1 MSNLPIFDI
10 AGSALQAQSVR
21 MSTIASNLSNADTVA
36 GSADAVY
43 KPLEPIFQAVTSKDD
58 PNITSVKVKEITQS
72 EAAPIKRY
80 EPGHPLAD
88 ADGYIYQPD
97 VDPVA
102 QMVNLISTS
111 RNYQAGVE
119 MLTTAKNWPWPP
131 DHGPLRPAA
140 PDTAM
145 TTAVN
150 NQTSQ
155 DVYSALGLNAPQQQ
169 RHEKKNTLDQADFL
183 RLMTEQLQ
191 HQDPLK
197 PMDNT
202 QMVAQMAQMS
212 TVQGITDL
220 NKTVKGFQESMA
232 SDQVLRG
239 AALVGHQV
247 LVPSEKLVLEKEG
260 SVEGT
265 VAAPSAGIIT
275 VDITDAN
282 GAKVTS
288 LSVEATAAG
297 ETAFQWDGK
306 DANGKRMEP
315 GKYSIVANHVDTAG
329 KSTKLSTYVQ
339 APVESVTVGS
349 DGLYL
354 NLKGLG
360 TAPID
365 YVLRVS

>member
-1 MSNLPIFDI
+1 
-10 AGSALQAQSVR
+10 
-21 MSTIASNLSNADTVA
+21 
-36 GSADAVY
+36 
-43 KPLEPIFQAVTSKDD
+43 
-58 PNITSVKVKEITQS
+58 
-72 EAAPIKRY
+72 
-80 EPGHPLAD
+80 
-88 ADGYIYQPD
+88 
-97 VDPVA
+97 
-102 QMVNLISTS
+102 
-111 RNYQAGVE
+111 
-119 MLTTAKNWPWPP
+119 
-131 DHGPLRPAA
+131 
-140 PDTAM
+140 
-145 TTAVN
+145 
-150 NQTSQ
+150 
-155 DVYSALGLNAPQQQ
+155 
-169 RHEKKNTLDQADFL
+169 
-183 RLMTEQLQ
+183 MTEQLQ

-315 GKYSIVANHVDTAG
+315 QVLHRRQPCRYRRQEHQAVHLRAGAGGERDRRFRRPVPEPQGPGHGPDRLRAPRQLSRTSRINQEHPMGFNVSLSGINAANTDLSVTANNVANVNTTGFKQSRAEFAD
-329 KSTKLSTYVQ
+329 LF
-339 APVESVTVGS
+339 APPAMACRRTRPARACASPTSPSSSSRATTSRPG
-349 DGLYL
+349 
-354 NLKGLG
+354 
-360 TAPID
+360 AA
-365 YVLRVS
+365 

>member
-1 MSNLPIFDI
+1 
-10 AGSALQAQSVR
+10 
-21 MSTIASNLSNADTVA
+21 
-36 GSADAVY
+36 
-43 KPLEPIFQAVTSKDD
+43 
-58 PNITSVKVKEITQS
+58 
-72 EAAPIKRY
+72 
-80 EPGHPLAD
+80 
-88 ADGYIYQPD
+88 
-97 VDPVA
+97 
-102 QMVNLISTS
+102 
-111 RNYQAGVE
+111 
-119 MLTTAKNWPWPP
+119 
-131 DHGPLRPAA
+131 
-140 PDTAM
+140 M
-145 TTAVN
+145 TTSVN

-155 DVYSALGLNAPQQQ
+155 DVYSALGLNAPNSNATK
-169 RHEKKNTLDQADFL
+169 KKNTLDQADFL

-288 LSVEATAAG
+288 RRPAKPPS
-297 ETAFQWDGK
+297 
-306 DANGKRMEP
+306 
-315 GKYSIVANHVDTAG
+315 S
-329 KSTKLSTYVQ
+329 
-339 APVESVTVGS
+339 
-349 DGLYL
+349 
-354 NLKGLG
+354 G
-360 TAPID
+360 TARMRTASAWSPASIPSSPTMSTPPARAPSF
-365 YVLRVS
+365 LPTCRHRWKA

>member
-1 MSNLPIFDI
+1 
-10 AGSALQAQSVR
+10 
-21 MSTIASNLSNADTVA
+21 
-36 GSADAVY
+36 
-43 KPLEPIFQAVTSKDD
+43 
-58 PNITSVKVKEITQS
+58 
-72 EAAPIKRY
+72 
-80 EPGHPLAD
+80 
-88 ADGYIYQPD
+88 
-97 VDPVA
+97 
-102 QMVNLISTS
+102 
-111 RNYQAGVE
+111 
-119 MLTTAKNWPWPP
+119 
-131 DHGPLRPAA
+131 
-140 PDTAM
+140 M
-145 TTAVN
+145 TTVTT
-150 NQTSQ
+150 QTSQ
-155 DVYSALGLNAPQQQ
+155 DVYAALGLTAPNSNAST
-169 RHEKKNTLDQADFL
+169 RKSTLDQADFL

-220 NKTVKGFQESMA
+220 NTSVKGFQESMA

-239 AALVGHQV
+239 AALVGHEV
-247 LVPSEKLVLEKEG
+247 LVPSEKLVLEAEG
-260 SVEGT
+260 DVSGT
-265 VAAPSAGIIT
+265 VAAPAAGIVT
-275 VDITDAN
+275 VDVTDAN
-282 GAKVTS
+282 GSKVTS
-288 LSVEATAAG
+288 ISVEASAAG
-297 ETAFQWDGK
+297 EVAFKWDGK

-329 KSTKLSTYVQ
+329 TSTKLSTYVQ